1 VSITEPR
8 RSGSDHGD
16 LADRILDAAGRL
28 VLSVGARKLSLSD
41 VATLAGVS
49 RPTIYRYFVSKEEL
63 VEALGAQVR
72 RRFDAAMERA
82 MSGVTGL
89 ARWEAAVDVVVT
101 FLEDHPPGRQLDL
114 DPRFA
119 HEQMARALPMITER
133 LTVVLQQCAR
143 EDGFDAAAGA
153 RDLAGAIARVAFSHY
168 MFQDSD
174 PAAARREIRATA
186 GLPAGRSRMSRSE
199 LKPRRTR

>member
-1 VSITEPR
+1 MVPIAEPR
-8 RSGSDHGD
+8 QSRSDYGD

-63 VEALGAQVR
+63 IDSLGARVR

-82 MSGVTGL
+82 MEGVTGL

-101 FLEDHPPGRQLDL
+101 FLQDQPPGRQLDL
-114 DPRFA
+114 DPGFS
-119 HEQMARALPMITER
+119 HGQTARALPMITQK
-133 LTVVLQQCAR
+133 LAVVLQQCVR
-143 EDGFDAAAGA
+143 EDGFDRALSPQ
-153 RDLAGAIARVAFSHY
+153 DLAGAVARVALSHY
-168 MFQDSD
+168 IFPDVD
-174 PAAARREIRATA
+174 PAAGRREIRAAA
-186 GLPAGRSRMSRSE
+186 GLSAGRLSRSD
-199 LKPRRTR
+199 LKTRRTR

>member
-1 VSITEPR
+1 VPIAQARQS
-8 RSGSDHGD
+8 RSDYGD

-49 RPTIYRYFVSKEEL
+49 RPTIYRYFASKEDL
-63 VEALGAQVR
+63 IEALGAKVR

-89 ARWEAAVDVVVT
+89 ARWEAAIDVVVT

-168 MFQDSD
+168 IFPDTDRAVGRRQIR
-174 PAAARREIRATA
+174 AAAGLSDGRTPRSDVKHRRMR
-186 GLPAGRSRMSRSE
+186 
-199 LKPRRTR
+199 

>member
-1 VSITEPR
+1 MSIAEPR
-8 RSGSDHGD
+8 ESRSDYGD

-28 VLSVGARKLSLSD
+28 VLSMGARKLSMSD

-49 RPTIYRYFVSKEEL
+49 RPTIYRYFASKEDL
-63 VEALGAQVR
+63 IEALGAQVR

-82 MSGVTGL
+82 MSGVSGL

-101 FLEDHPPGRQLDL
+101 FLGDHPPGRQLDL
-114 DPRFA
+114 DPGFA
-119 HEQMARALPMITER
+119 HEQMARALPMITEK

-143 EDGFDAAAGA
+143 DDGFGAAAGA

-168 MFQDSD
+168 IFPDAD
-174 PAAARREIRATA
+174 PAVGRRQIRAAA
-186 GLPAGRSRMSRSE
+186 GLPDRLTSGSDS
-199 LKPRRTR
+199 KPRRTR

>member
-1 VSITEPR
+1 VSIAGPR
-8 RSGSDHGD
+8 GSGSDRAD

-49 RPTIYRYFVSKEEL
+49 RPTIYRYFVSKEDL
-63 VEALGAQVR
+63 IDALGARVR

-82 MSGVTGL
+82 MDGVTGV

-101 FLEDHPPGRQLDL
+101 FMEDQPPGRQLDL
-114 DPRFA
+114 DPGFA
-119 HEQMARALPMITER
+119 QDQMARALPMITEK

-143 EDGFDAAAGA
+143 EDGFGAAAGA
-153 RDLAGAIARVAFSHY
+153 RDLAGAVARVGLSHY
-168 MFQDSD
+168 MFRDAD

-186 GLPAGRSRMSRSE
+186 GLPAGRTSRSDS
-199 LKPRRTR
+199 KRRRVR